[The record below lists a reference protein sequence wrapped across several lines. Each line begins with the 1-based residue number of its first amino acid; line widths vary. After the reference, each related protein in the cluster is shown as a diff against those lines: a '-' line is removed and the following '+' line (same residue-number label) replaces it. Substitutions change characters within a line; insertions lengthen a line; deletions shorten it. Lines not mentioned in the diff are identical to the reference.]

1 MDCPQQELFGCYSSL
16 ARSFQRKKAAI
27 ACSFRGRHTSDAIAS
42 ELEDIFSQYGLST
55 DKVTACVTD
64 NGSNF
69 IKAFKEYQQVES
81 EEEEGEEDDG
91 EVAFADLH
99 SLLTGGDDEDAQK
112 SLCLLP
118 SHHRC
123 AAHTLNLIATNEI
136 NRWFASN
143 PESRTVYRS
152 STAKCSALWT
162 KASRSTVAFE
172 CLESLLCPQ

>member
-1 MDCPQQELFGCYSSL
+1 M
-16 ARSFQRKKAAI
+16 
-27 ACSFRGRHTSDAIAS
+27 
-42 ELEDIFSQYGLST
+42 
-55 DKVTACVTD
+55 TACVTD

-81 EEEEGEEDDG
+81 EEEEEEEVEEDDG

-123 AAHTLNLIATNEI
+123 AAHILNLSATNETGGLLQTQNLGLCI
-136 NRWFASN
+136 EVQQPNVQHFGPKLADLQLHL
-143 PESRTVYRS
+143 
-152 STAKCSALWT
+152 SA
-162 KASRSTVAFE
+162 
-172 CLESLLCPQ
+172 